1 MKILILLLFILSL
14 PVYGQG
20 RWVGKK
26 DFDNYK
32 YDSGSFMVES
42 QPWIVALAIE
52 EWANN
57 QKFFKIRSKEL
68 TESKTI
74 DGSWDFSCYAS
85 SNYPQI
91 RGSLMGDF
99 DTTLRRAYLI
109 PDTTLIDSLVLRA
122 NKEFNLVIFFS
133 KRSQTETRITLLPI
147 TTYLKSFNPNGSSKV
162 EMEMQ
167 LLAIYNDLKRRVLT
181 FIELY

>member
-1 MKILILLLFILSL
+1 MKRLIILLFILSL
-14 PVYGQG
+14 PVFGQG

-26 DFDNYK
+26 DCDNFSF
-32 YDSGSFMVES
+32 DSGSFIVES

-57 QKFFKIRSKEL
+57 QKFFKISSKEL

-74 DGSWDFSCYAS
+74 DGTWKFSCIAS

-99 DTTLRRAYLI
+99 DTTLRRAYFI
-109 PDTTLIDSLVLRA
+109 PDTTLIDSLVLRYTR
-122 NKEFNLVIFFS
+122 EFYFVIFFT
-133 KRSQTETRITLLPI
+133 KWSQTETSITVLPI
-147 TTYLKSFNPNGSSKV
+147 RTYLKSFNPNGGNKV
-162 EMEMQ
+162 EMQMQ
-167 LLAIYNDLKRRVLT
+167 LQTIYNDLKRRVLT